1 MNTIRRA
8 LLLIVCCLLPGGI
21 FAVEPNQEQP
31 QVPQKRSF
39 STLEDMAG
47 AREPELVE
55 EDDIEE
61 EEEEPQI
68 YLNFENASL
77 ASVLNYLTDRQ
88 QVNIIPHKNLES
100 IKVTLLSR
108 RPMTLSQAW
117 ETMYTLLEANNF
129 TIVTVNGVNTVI
141 PIQEHQQNVLPVFS
155 SARGVE
161 PENLEDS
168 AKIIRYIYF
177 CRNIKAAVAEGIL
190 RPLLADK
197 SVQVNN
203 ILEACIIT
211 DKANS
216 IKSAMKIVKELDTSG
231 LRQEIRIKQLTH
243 TNAEHVTR
251 LFNEHIIQ
259 QEQQTG
265 RIRVITTETKH
276 DPAHFSKDTKVIAEP
291 IHNKLIVMG
300 TSDAIDRVISF
311 VDKYLDV
318 PMQTAK
324 SRLHIKDLKYIA
336 SEKLKPILTKIIQ
349 PPRGAATDGTY
360 RPFEDVA
367 ITAETP
373 HKDKNDGQGRGFGNR
388 LIISC
393 SDEDWARLDAF
404 IDKLDKPQPQVACEV
419 MIVDVNND
427 DSRSLGAELRARE
440 NTLGKQIGAN
450 AFMTASNMNTTETN
464 LIKAQSTDTQAH
476 QSILSFGDASKD
488 DVWALIRATYKID
501 HTNILSQPYLVIN
514 NNSTGEESVAD
525 ERKVAGKLESS
536 SSTGNSL
543 YRKQDTAKA
552 EVKTV
557 ITPRINASGIIE
569 LNVTIN
575 VGEFK
580 ENAVHPADQTTR
592 TISTR
597 ATMAA
602 GEVLVLGGLT
612 SSKHD
617 NKRWK
622 VPILGDLPLIGNL
635 FRDRNKGY
643 VKKNLY
649 VFIRPTVLKPH
660 FGLGA
665 DEYTQL
671 KLDYAKY
678 QILGHDDYATN
689 KDPIQRYF
697 FSPRRYGIKNKLRDL
712 AENRMPILDNFAE
725 RKSVPGE
732 VQIGKDPYFRAAAA
746 SEDQVV
752 ELNYEPTVGHVTMP
766 HIQPSHYVAP
776 GLIEESMPEDIL
788 SELARQ
794 LAAEKQAA

>member
-1 MNTIRRA
+1 
-8 LLLIVCCLLPGGI
+8 
-21 FAVEPNQEQP
+21 
-31 QVPQKRSF
+31 
-39 STLEDMAG
+39 
-47 AREPELVE
+47 
-55 EDDIEE
+55 
-61 EEEEPQI
+61 
-68 YLNFENASL
+68 
-77 ASVLNYLTDRQ
+77 
-88 QVNIIPHKNLES
+88 
-100 IKVTLLSR
+100 
-108 RPMTLSQAW
+108 MTLSQAW
-117 ETMYTLLEANNF
+117 ETVYTLLEANNF
-129 TIVTVNGVNTVI
+129 TIITLNGINTVV
-141 PIQEHQQNVLPVFS
+141 PMAEHQQNVLPCFS
-155 SARGVE
+155 SAQGVE
-161 PENLEDS
+161 PEQLEDS
-168 AKIIRYIYF
+168 AKIVRYIYF
-177 CRNIKAAVAEGIL
+177 CRNIKASVAEGIL

-197 SVQVNN
+197 SVQINN

-216 IKSAMKIVKELDTSG
+216 IKSAMKIIKELDTSG
-231 LRQEIRIKQLTH
+231 LRQEIRIKPLKH

-265 RIRVITTETKH
+265 RIRVISAETKH
-276 DPAHFSKDTKVIAEP
+276 DPAFFSKNTKVIPEP
-291 IHNKLIVMG
+291 VHNKLIVMG

-336 SEKLKPILTKIIQ
+336 SEKIKPILTNIIQ
-349 PPRGAATDGTY
+349 PPRGTASDGTY

-373 HKDKNDGQGRGFGNR
+373 HNDKDDGQGRGFGNR

-393 SDEDWARLDAF
+393 SDEDWGRLNSF
-404 IDKLDKPQPQVACEV
+404 IDQLDKPQPQVACEV

-427 DSRSLGAELRARE
+427 DARSLGAELRSRD
-440 NTLGKQIGAN
+440 NVLGKQISAN
-450 AFMTASNMNTTETN
+450 AFMMPSKTRSTTETN
-464 LIKAQSTDTQAH
+464 LIKSQETDATSAPAN

-488 DVWALIRATYKID
+488 DVWALIRAAYKID
-501 HTNILSQPYLVIN
+501 HTNIISQPYLVIN

-525 ERKVAGKLESS
+525 TRKVAGKLESS
-536 SSTGNSL
+536 SSTGSSL
-543 YRKQDTAKA
+543 YRKTETVKA
-552 EVKTV
+552 EVKTI

-580 ENAVHPADQTTR
+580 ENPVSQADQTTR
-592 TISTR
+592 TIITR

-622 VPILGDLPLIGNL
+622 VPILGDLPLVGNL
-635 FRDRNKGY
+635 FRDRSKGY

-697 FSPRRYGIKNKLRDL
+697 FSPRRYGVKNKLRDL
-712 AENRMPILDNFAE
+712 AENRMPIIDRFAE
-725 RKSVPGE
+725 RRFIPNE
-732 VQIGKDPYFRAAAA
+732 VQIGKDPYFR
-746 SEDQVV
+746 SNQTHEDHSV
-752 ELNYEPTVGHVTMP
+752 ELSYEPTVGNITMP
-766 HIQPSHYVAP
+766 HIQPSTYIAP

-788 SELARQ
+788 SEIARQ
-794 LAAEKQAA
+794 LEAEQ